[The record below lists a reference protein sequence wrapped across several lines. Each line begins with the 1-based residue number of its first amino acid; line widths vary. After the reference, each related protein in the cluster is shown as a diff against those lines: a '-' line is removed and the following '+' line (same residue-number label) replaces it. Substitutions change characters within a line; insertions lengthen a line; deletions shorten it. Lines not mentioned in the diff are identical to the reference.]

1 MHHIDSEAV
10 KIAETD
16 GTGAQSEPENPVQVS
31 TFLSEIPILSS
42 KCGSISI
49 TTESKNSPRCINLDA
64 LTPDVSGEF
73 KGEDLLSQPRKNG
86 GPWKCQYKAKSV
98 VWNQ

>member
-42 KCGSISI
+42 KRGSISI
-49 TTESKNSPRCINLDA
+49 TAESKNSPRHIDLDA
-64 LTPDVSGEF
+64 STLNVSGEF
-73 KGEDLLSQPRKNG
+73 KGVDLLS
-86 GPWKCQYKAKSV
+86 
-98 VWNQ
+98 